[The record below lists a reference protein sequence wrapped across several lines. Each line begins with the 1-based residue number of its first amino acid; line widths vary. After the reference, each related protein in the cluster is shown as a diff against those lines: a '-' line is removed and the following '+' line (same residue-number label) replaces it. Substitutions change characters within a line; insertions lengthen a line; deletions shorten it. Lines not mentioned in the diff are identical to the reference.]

1 MSVWLLNWVWLM
13 KDGDVNIDN
22 SLTGISLVVSY
33 LQTKFFQALEKLLME
48 NSVQVIIRIC
58 FGVASTW

>member
-1 MSVWLLNWVWLM
+1 M